1 MVSTGQLAYGASILS
16 FLGGVRWG
24 MLVNP
29 GAPIAGSW
37 LQYSYAVAPSLV
49 AWSALLMP
57 PVTGMFNLYSLRSF
71 YSRYTGG
78 TLFEVSDSIDC
89 G

>member
-1 MVSTGQLAYGASILS
+1 MSTGQLAYGASILS

-24 MLVNP
+24 MLVTP
-29 GAPIAGSW
+29 GTPITGSW

-57 PVTGMFNLYSLRSF
+57 PVAGNSD
-71 YSRYTGG
+71 
-78 TLFEVSDSIDC
+78 LFKF
-89 G
+89 